1 MLLSLALWAVLDG
14 VALPKDRPL
23 DVAGH
28 VKVAPGAYER
38 APLGADGRGGVIV
51 IEKQKHVVLDLTG
64 VELRGVPKGTDLD
77 RSAGWGVVVKDCED
91 VTITGGVLGGYK
103 GCVVATNTK
112 GLVLDGVRFDGF
124 YGKRLL
130 STVQAEDGSD
140 WLYPHENDAD
150 QWITN
155 YGGAISLTDCA
166 GATIRNCRA
175 RHGQNGILLTRSD
188 GARVERNDCSFLS
201 GWGLALYRSSKALV
215 TENTFDYCVRG
226 YSHGVY
232 WRGQDSAGILMF
244 ERCSDNVFTWNSA
257 THGGDGVF
265 LFAGQD
271 TVEGRAFAKGETDAG
286 GSDRNVWYENDFS
299 FAVANAIEATFSS
312 DNWAIRNRLD
322 GSHQHGVWG
331 GYSNRMVILANSIQ
345 CTLGGG
351 VSIEHGQENVIAENQ
366 FARNEMAIELW
377 WDADEGL
384 VKGVYGQHRDTRS
397 RDTLVV
403 GNAFASEA
411 RELVLR
417 GTSGVELARN
427 RWSGAGAVALA
438 VGAPNGGTPEVA
450 GARPSAAPNA
460 ETIAGWLDSESHSPC
475 GRVEQSTFRAA
486 DLAAYPWLERARAWR
501 PAFEASTGGAAS
513 GAASTGS
520 GAPPPSRLR
529 PRPEKEGLDTI
540 VMGEWGPWD
549 FRSGEPK
556 PVQRKSGGQL
566 VGATW
571 KATWFSWKDG
581 PDPRE
586 HYAEWKKLAEKPAAA
601 QDAPNFTD
609 PWAGSASLRTQ
620 LGTAK
625 FGLVATTKVE
635 LAEGGKYA
643 LSVLS
648 DDGVR
653 VKVDGKPAIE
663 NWTWHAPTRDEKEL
677 ELAKGAHVLE
687 LEYFQIDGAL
697 ALLVELEKVP

>member
-1 MLLSLALWAVLDG
+1 M
-14 VALPKDRPL
+14 
-23 DVAGH
+23 
-28 VKVAPGAYER
+28 
-38 APLGADGRGGVIV
+38 IV
-51 IEKQKHVVLDLTG
+51 IEKKKHVVLDLAG

-77 RSAGWGVVVKDCED
+77 RCGGWGVVVKDCED
-91 VTITGGVLGGYK
+91 VTIKGGVLGGYK
-103 GCVVATNTK
+103 GCIVATNTK

-130 STVQAEDGSD
+130 STLQAEDGSD

-155 YGGAISLTDCA
+155 YGAAISLTDCER
-166 GATIRNCRA
+166 ATIRNCTA
-175 RHGQNGILLTRSD
+175 RHGQNGILLTRSN
-188 GARVERNDCSFLS
+188 GAKVEKNDCSFLS
-201 GWGLALYRSSKALV
+201 GWGLAMYRSSKAV
-215 TENTFDYCVRG
+215 VSENTFDYCVRG

-271 TVEGRAFAKGETDAG
+271 TVEGRAFAKGEQDAG

-331 GYSNRMVILANSIQ
+331 GYSRRMVILGNSIQ
-345 CTLGGG
+345 GTIGGG
-351 VSIEHGQENVIAENQ
+351 VSIEHGQECVIAENE

-384 VKGVYGQHRDTRS
+384 VKGPFGQHRDTRS
-397 RDTLVV
+397 RDTLVS
-403 GNAFASEA
+403 GNTFRDEV

-417 GTSGVELARN
+417 GTSGVELLSN
-427 RWSGAGAVALA
+427 RWSTQGVVALA
-438 VGAPNGGTPEVA
+438 VGAPNGGAADDA
-450 GARPSAAPNA
+450 GARKAAAPTA
-460 ETIAGWLDSESHSPC
+460 DVIGAWADAAGHQPS
-475 GRVEQSTFRAA
+475 GRVEQTTFRAA
-486 DLAAYPWLERARAWR
+486 DPLAYPWLERARAWR
-501 PAFEASTGGAAS
+501 PASARTGD
-513 GAASTGS
+513 
-520 GAPPPSRLR
+520 APQSRLR
-529 PRPEKEGLDTI
+529 PRPAQEGLDTI
-540 VMGEWGPWD
+540 QMGEWGPWD

-556 PVQRKSGGQL
+556 PAQRQSGGLL
-566 VGATW
+566 VDATW
-571 KATWFSWKDG
+571 KAKWFSWKDG

-586 HYAEWKKLAEKPAAA
+586 KYADWKQLAEQAAAA

-609 PWAGSASLRTQ
+609 PWAGSATLRTQ
-620 LGTAK
+620 LGSVK

-635 LAEGGKYA
+635 VKEAGTYR

-653 VKVDGKPAIE
+653 VTIDGKKGVE
-663 NWTWHAPTRDEKEL
+663 NWTWHAPTRDEAQVEL
-677 ELAKGAHVLE
+677 TKGMHTLE

-697 ALLVELEKVP
+697 ALLVELVKL

>member
-1 MLLSLALWAVLDG
+1 MWLPLALTLVPAFDKLTV
-14 VALPKDRPL
+14 PKEKPL
-23 DVAGH
+23 EVRRSASVVAG
-28 VKVAPGAYER
+28 AYVR
-38 APLGADGRGGVIV
+38 PPLGAGGRGGVIV
-51 IEKQKHVVLDLTG
+51 IANQKKVELDLAG
-64 VELRGVPKGTDLD
+64 VELRGVAKGTDLD
-77 RSAGWGVVVKDCED
+77 QGAGYGIVVRDCED
-91 VTITGGVLGGYK
+91 VTIKGGVLGGYK
-103 GCVVATNTK
+103 GCIVATNTK
-112 GLVLDGVRFDGF
+112 GLVLDGIVFDGF
-124 YGKRLL
+124 YGKHLL
-130 STVQAEDGSD
+130 STLQAEDGSD

-155 YGGAISLTDCA
+155 YGGAISLTDCE
-166 GATIRNCRA
+166 GATIRNCKA
-175 RHGQNGILLTRSD
+175 RHGQNGILLTRSN
-188 GARVERNDCSFLS
+188 GAKVEKNDCSFLS
-201 GWGLALYRSSKALV
+201 GWGLAMYRSSKALV
-215 TENTFDYCVRG
+215 SENTFDYCVRG

-265 LFAGQD
+265 LYAGQD
-271 TVEGRAFAKGETDAG
+271 TVEGRAFAKGEADAG

-331 GYSNRMVILANSIQ
+331 GYSRRMVMLGNSIQ
-345 CTLGGG
+345 GTLGGG
-351 VSIEHGQENVIAENQ
+351 VSIEHGQECVIAENQ

-377 WDADEGL
+377 WDEDEGL
-384 VKGVYGQHRDTRS
+384 VKGPFGQHRDTRS
-397 RDTLVV
+397 RDTLVIGNTFE
-403 GNAFASEA
+403 GNAKDLILRDTQNVSFARNDWDHEGNLEVHSDAKGSGDLEPLVRDWVA
-411 RELVLR
+411 SNGKSPNGKTERSTLVLAT
-417 GTSGVELARN
+417 GAEPEHLA
-427 RWSGAGAVALA
+427 
-438 VGAPNGGTPEVA
+438 
-450 GARPSAAPNA
+450 
-460 ETIAGWLDSESHSPC
+460 
-475 GRVEQSTFRAA
+475 
-486 DLAAYPWLERARAWR
+486 RARAWR
-501 PAFEASTGGAAS
+501 PASASTGD
-513 GAASTGS
+513 
-520 GAPPPSRLR
+520 APASRLR

-556 PVQRKSGGQL
+556 PAQKKSGGLL
-566 VGATW
+566 VDATW
-571 KATWFSWKDG
+571 KAKWFSWKDG

-586 HYAEWKKLAEKPAAA
+586 RYAEWKKLGEKPLAT

-620 LGTAK
+620 IGTVK
-625 FGLVATTKVE
+625 FGVVASTKLVVKEA
-635 LAEGGKYA
+635 GKHR

-663 NWTWHAPTRDEKEL
+663 NWTWHAPTRDEKVL
-677 ELAKGAHVLE
+677 ELSKGPHELE